1 MRGFVLALLVALG
14 GCGLTNVQKVKLA
27 CAESAEGLGIAY
39 RVTASIAPEDKRG
52 DVLRGIAAADAARA
66 GLCTATLYSAVENGT
81 ADVPALVSKIV
92 AITVSV
98 ATAIAP
104 YVGGR

>member
-1 MRGFVLALLVALG
+1 MLWLLGLFAFCG
-14 GCGLTNVQKVKLA
+14 GCGLTNVQKVKIA

-39 RVTASIAPEDKRG
+39 RVTASIASEDKRG

-92 AITVSV
+92 AITLSV
-98 ATAIAP
+98 ASAIAP